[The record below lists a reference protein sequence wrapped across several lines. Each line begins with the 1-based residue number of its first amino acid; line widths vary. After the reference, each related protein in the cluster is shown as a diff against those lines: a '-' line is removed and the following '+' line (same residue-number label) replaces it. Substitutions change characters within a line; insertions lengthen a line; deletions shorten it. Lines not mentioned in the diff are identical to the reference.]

1 MAKKKKKFKNIT
13 GDVVYSTNTDYN
25 YDYDEME
32 EETLAPEDQ
41 DLRIWLYKKHRGG
54 KTASVV
60 KGFVGSADDLKDLGK
75 ILKTKCGV
83 GGSAKDGEI
92 IIQGD
97 HRDKM
102 LKIPE
107 KLQSKAK
114 AQQGLRTPGTL
125 TRQKQPGKY
134 TIRQV

>member
-41 DLRIWLYKKHRGG
+41 DLRIWLDKKHRGG

-102 LKIPE
+102 LKILTDLGYSV
-107 KLQSKAK
+107 KKA
-114 AQQGLRTPGTL
+114 GG
-125 TRQKQPGKY
+125 
-134 TIRQV
+134 

>member
-41 DLRIWLYKKHRGG
+41 DLRIWLDKKHRGG
-54 KTASVV
+54 KTVSVV

-102 LKIPE
+102 LKILTDLGYSV
-107 KLQSKAK
+107 KKA
-114 AQQGLRTPGTL
+114 GG
-125 TRQKQPGKY
+125 
-134 TIRQV
+134 

>member
-13 GDVVYSTNTDYN
+13 GDVVYSTNTDYD
-25 YDYDEME
+25 YDYDEANDD
-32 EETLAPEDQ
+32 TLNAKDQ
-41 DLRIWLYKKHRGG
+41 DLKIWLDKKHRGG
-54 KTASVV
+54 KTASIV

-75 ILKTKCGV
+75 LLKTKCGV

-102 LKIPE
+102 LKLLLDLGYPT
-107 KLQSKAK
+107 KKA
-114 AQQGLRTPGTL
+114 GG
-125 TRQKQPGKY
+125 
-134 TIRQV
+134 